1 MGTTAAN
8 NEEVI
13 LVNERD
19 EEIGRMEKHA
29 AHRAPV
35 LHRAF
40 SIFLFDAEGRMLLQ
54 QRAAVK
60 YHSPLL
66 WTNACCSHPRPGERT
81 EDAAAR
87 RLMEELGLR
96 TTLDHRFAFTYLAEV
111 GNGLTEH
118 ELDHVYFGTIST
130 TPEPNPMEVNDW
142 RYVEVDALREELK
155 AHPARFTAWFH
166 ICWPMVEEH
175 LSKKR
180 A

>member
-1 MGTTAAN
+1 MITNAAN
-8 NEEVI
+8 SEEVI

-29 AHRAPV
+29 AHREPV

-40 SIFLFDAEGRMLLQ
+40 SVFLFDGEGRMLLQ

-60 YHSPLL
+60 YHSPSL

-96 TTLDHRFAFTYLAEV
+96 TPLEHRFAFTYQAEV
-111 GNGLTEH
+111 GNGLTEY
-118 ELDHVYFGTIST
+118 ELDHVYFGTISGAPT
-130 TPEPNPMEVNDW
+130 PNPLEVQDW
-142 RYVEVDALREELK
+142 RYVELDVLREEMT
-155 AHPARFTAWFH
+155 AHPDRFTAWLH

-175 LSKKR
+175 LSEKR

>member
-1 MGTTAAN
+1 MDSSAVKG
-8 NEEVI
+8 EEVI

-29 AHRAPV
+29 AHREPM

-40 SIFLFDAEGRMLLQ
+40 SIFLFDASGRMLLQ
-54 QRAAVK
+54 QRAAGK

-81 EDAAAR
+81 EEAAAR
-87 RLMEELGLR
+87 RLMEELGIHTHLE
-96 TTLDHRFAFTYLAEV
+96 HRFAFTYQAEV
-111 GNGLTEH
+111 GNGLTEY
-118 ELDHVYFGTIST
+118 ELDHVYFGTVT
-130 TPEPNPMEVNDW
+130 APPTPNPLEVEDW
-142 RYVEVDALREELK
+142 RYVELEALREEMT
-155 AHPARFTAWFH
+155 AYPDRFTAWLR

>member
-1 MGTTAAN
+1 MAN
-8 NEEVI
+8 TVDSTEEVI

-29 AHRAPV
+29 AHRQPV

-40 SIFLFDAEGRMLLQ
+40 SIFLFDANGRMLLQ
-54 QRAAVK
+54 QRAAGK

-81 EDAAAR
+81 EEAAAR
-87 RLMEELGLR
+87 RLTEELGLR
-96 TTLDHRFAFTYLAEV
+96 IPLEHRFAFTYQAEV
-111 GNGLTEH
+111 GNGLTEY
-118 ELDHVYFGTIST
+118 ELDHVYFGTVREA
-130 TPEPNPMEVNDW
+130 PAPNPLEVEAW
-142 RYVEVDALREELK
+142 RYVELEALREEMT
-155 AHPARFTAWFH
+155 AHPDRFTAWLH